1 MYMDIYAKYVLIV
14 SAIYGPATAC
24 IGVFPTARARGG
36 WNKFKMGIF
45 CPIILIH
52 LNVSN
57 KSTQRGRVF
66 YLLKNNIAVRIP
78 YSLPGFNGIIYIVG
92 SILTVAIK

>member
-1 MYMDIYAKYVLIV
+1 MIYTSVYVYGYIYAKYVLIV
-14 SAIYGPATAC
+14 SAIYGSAAAC

-57 KSTQRGRVF
+57 KSTHREDEF
-66 YLLKNNIAVRIP
+66 FPCSK
-78 YSLPGFNGIIYIVG
+78 II
-92 SILTVAIK
+92 